1 MPCLHAHTVKI
12 DEDEG
17 RFVLVVEDDEIGR
30 VRIDIHDVAL
40 ALEDEVRRELR
51 PYALEAAEAR
61 RAVAGG
67 RTLAQ
72 YLGHETD
79 GYSLDDPKHSTW
91 PERVA
96 ARVDMGAVARLEA
109 FAQGR
114 PVSDGD

>member
-1 MPCLHAHTVKI
+1 MPYLHAHTVKI

-72 YLGHETD
+72 YLGQNDGD
-79 GYSLDDPKHSTW
+79 GYALDDPKHPTYY
-91 PERVA
+91 ERMV
-96 ARVDMGAVARLEA
+96 G
-109 FAQGR
+109 
-114 PVSDGD
+114 